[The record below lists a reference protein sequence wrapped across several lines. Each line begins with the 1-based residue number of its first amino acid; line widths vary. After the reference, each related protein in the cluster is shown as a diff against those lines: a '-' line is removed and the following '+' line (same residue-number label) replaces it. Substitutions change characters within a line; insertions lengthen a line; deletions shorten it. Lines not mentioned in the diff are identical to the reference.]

1 MKNEKSNHLK
11 HGVLLLIANQ
21 DELNQ
26 LAEVVDGVEVDA
38 LHVDE
43 DYVAYMDDVLYVVPY
58 SQIDETH
65 FMRVIKP
72 TLFKKWYKKVKRKM
86 I

>member
-1 MKNEKSNHLK
+1 MQHLK
-11 HGVLLLIANQ
+11 YGILLLIANQ

-38 LHVDE
+38 LHIDE
-43 DYVAYMDDVLYVVPY
+43 DYVAYRDDVLYVVPL

-65 FMRVIKP
+65 PLRGIKP
-72 TLFKKWYKKVKRKM
+72 TLFRKWYKKQQKD
-86 I
+86 